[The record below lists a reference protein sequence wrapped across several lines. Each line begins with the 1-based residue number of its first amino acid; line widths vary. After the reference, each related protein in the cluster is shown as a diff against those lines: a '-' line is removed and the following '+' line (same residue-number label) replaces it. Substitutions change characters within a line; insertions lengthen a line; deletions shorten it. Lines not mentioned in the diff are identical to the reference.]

1 MPFAVRFITR
11 TFFAIAALSLAAH
24 GAPAADRSAMFK
36 NGHVGNCASCHG
48 RGGRNRYEFDKTQS
62 RIAFRVDNFGYATTI
77 GMFRR
82 IEGGF
87 VFDPASLDKSSV
99 VATIH
104 TDSIDAQNALLDSVL
119 RSERFFDVARF
130 PFMTFAGTSV
140 EQTGPNTGRI
150 AGDLTMRGV
159 TRQVTLAVTF
169 NKAGPHP
176 VTRRHL
182 AGFSATGTVNR
193 SDFGMTLGQPGIGD
207 AVTISIEI
215 VGQRLD

>member
-1 MPFAVRFITR
+1 MTLVFRSIAGTVL
-11 TFFAIAALSLAAH
+11 AIAALSLATRN
-24 GAPAADRSAMFK
+24 APAAEQSTMFK

-48 RGGRNRYEFDKTQS
+48 RGGQNRFEFDKAQS
-62 RIAFRVDNFGYATTI
+62 RLAFRVDNFGYATAI
-77 GMFRR
+77 GTFRR

-87 VFDPASLDKSSV
+87 VFDQASLDKSSV

-104 TDSIDAQNALLDSVL
+104 TDSIDAQNALLDSIL

-130 PFMTFAGTSV
+130 PFMTFAGTRV
-140 EQTGPNTGRI
+140 ETTGPNTGRI
-150 AGDLTMRGV
+150 TGDLTMRGV
-159 TRQVTLAVTF
+159 TRQVTLEVTF
-169 NKAGPHP
+169 NKAGRHP

-215 VGQRLD
+215 VGQRLE